1 VPVEASFAEF
11 RAFDHFARVVD
22 DRVFEPVPGDHWLGL
37 SDVVCSTAA
46 IAAGR
51 YKAVNMA
58 GAAVISAV
66 MNAIGSRSFPFVFGG
81 DGASYVVAAEHLEAV
96 RSAAA
101 ATATFVSEELGLELR
116 VALAPV
122 SAIREAGHDLR
133 VARFAA
139 SPFVAYAMFSG
150 GGVEWAERQMKEG
163 RFLLPPAPARSRP
176 DLTGLSC
183 RWKPLQSRH
192 GTILSLIVREAPGA
206 PPGRFARL
214 VEGVIA
220 IIDGSEERHG
230 QPVAPEGPEFGFV
243 RQGLDYEARASR
255 RRQPLFARK
264 AYIWLEMLYGIFL
277 STIGRRAGRF
287 DPSVYRRVTALN
299 TDFRKFDDGLKMT
312 VDCHEGTADRIEQL
326 LADAEARGIARYG
339 MHRQSSALMTC
350 IVPSYVQNDHLHF
363 LDGAG
368 GGYAAAAARLK

>member
-1 VPVEASFAEF
+1 
-11 RAFDHFARVVD
+11 
-22 DRVFEPVPGDHWLGL
+22 
-37 SDVVCSTAA
+37 
-46 IAAGR
+46 
-51 YKAVNMA
+51 MA

-66 MNAIGSRSFPFVFGG
+66 MNAIGSRSFPFAFGG

-163 RFLLPPAPARSRP
+163 RFVLPPAPAHSRP

-183 RWKPLQSRH
+183 RWRPLQSRH
-192 GTILSLIVREAPGA
+192 GTILSLMVREAPGA
-206 PPGRFARL
+206 PPGHFARL

-220 IIDGSEERHG
+220 IIDDSEERQG
-230 QPVAPEGPEFGFV
+230 QPVPPPRGARVRLRAPRPRLRGEGITTTTTAL
-243 RQGLDYEARASR
+243 RSQGLHLARDALR
-255 RRQPLFARK
+255 H
-264 AYIWLEMLYGIFL
+264 L
-277 STIGRRAGRF
+277 SLQHRPAGR
-287 DPSVYRRVTALN
+287 
-299 TDFRKFDDGLKMT
+299 T
-312 VDCHEGTADRIEQL
+312 VRPQRL
-326 LADAEARGIARYG
+326 
-339 MHRQSSALMTC
+339 SAG
-350 IVPSYVQNDHLHF
+350 
-363 LDGAG
+363 DGAQH
-368 GGYAAAAARLK
+368 